1 MPRINDKNAI
11 AIVSLLK
18 QKGFEAYF
26 VGGCV
31 RDMLLNSPI
40 SDVDI
45 TTSAHPEQIE
55 KLFPHTLGVGA
66 QFGVMIV
73 VMHGTNYE
81 VATFR
86 NDGAYIDGRRP
97 ESVVYS
103 TAKEDV
109 LRRDFTINGILY
121 DPLEDKI
128 IDFVEGQADIQ
139 SKTLRAIGEP
149 LKRFTEDKLRMM
161 RAVRFT
167 IRLGFHLEAQTKKAI
182 QQMAKDINQVSQERI
197 TDEMEKIITGR
208 SPHQALA
215 LLEETGLMPFI
226 LPHFTLY
233 EKNAMQSILTIFS
246 QLEGC
251 AFDSALA
258 LLLAH
263 DNHKGHIAEYEFSM
277 DENAKNHEKKLK
289 LSKVFNL
296 SNQII
301 KDVSQI
307 WALLAQFKNYL
318 QLRRALQIRIL
329 LNPLFA
335 KALTLQRLWEINRHI
350 ENPITPK
357 LERDYIEVPV
367 QQVPESFLNGT
378 ELLALGCQPGH
389 SISLLKTELE
399 NLQLEGKIL
408 DKTAAIE
415 FVKRNHSK
423 N

>member
-11 AIVSLLK
+11 AIVTLLK

-31 RDMLLNSPI
+31 RDMLLGRPI
-40 SDVDI
+40 SDIDI

-73 VMHGTNYE
+73 VIQGVNYE

-97 ESVVYS
+97 ESVVFS

-128 IDFVEGQADIQ
+128 IDFVEGQKDIQ
-139 SKTLRAIGEP
+139 AKTLRAIGEP

-167 IRLGFHLEAQTKKAI
+167 IRLGFHLDAQTKNAI
-182 QQMAKDINQVSQERI
+182 QQMAKDIKQVSQERI
-197 TDEMEKIITGR
+197 TDEMEKIITGH
-208 SPHQALA
+208 SPHLALI
-215 LLEETGLMPFI
+215 LLEETGLMPYI
-226 LPHFTLY
+226 LPHFSFY

-263 DNHKGHIAEYEFSM
+263 DNNMAPIAEFEFSS

-301 KDVSQI
+301 KDVSHI
-307 WALLAQFKNYL
+307 WALLAQFKTYQ

-350 ENPITPK
+350 EKPITPK

-367 QQVPESFLNGT
+367 QQLPESFLNGN

-408 DKTAAIE
+408 DKNAAID
-415 FVKRNHSK
+415 FIKK
-423 N
+423 NQIK